1 MNTNT
6 ITESDIEIKASN
18 MLREVEQ
25 KLEKFFMRY
34 KELYGNESSQEERVG
49 DVVPRDDGNGYLG
62 AFLNVGG
69 KSMSVENELKRY
81 LREGVVTYTKDFDI
95 LQWWKHNNMRFPI
108 VSRMAKD
115 ILGIQISTMA
125 SESAFSTS
133 GRILD
138 VYRTNLSSTIVEALV
153 FTKDWVRKASKPIVD
168 DIDDI
173 LHDDDIAYAIEE
185 ALLRAEYNNGK
196 TTMTTDV

>member
-95 LQWWKHNNMRFPI
+95 LQWWKHNNTE
-108 VSRMAKD
+108 
-115 ILGIQISTMA
+115 GN
-125 SESAFSTS
+125 
-133 GRILD
+133 
-138 VYRTNLSSTIVEALV
+138 Y
-153 FTKDWVRKASKPIVD
+153 
-168 DIDDI
+168 
-173 LHDDDIAYAIEE
+173 Y
-185 ALLRAEYNNGK
+185 YYY
-196 TTMTTDV
+196 